1 MKKYLVISII
11 ALLFVFI
18 TKENKAIDLQSYF
31 YFATFYTPT
40 EGPYVETYL
49 AVIGNSVVYK
59 KNSNNKYQA
68 SLEVTML
75 FKQDGEIKKY
85 NKYNLYSDEI
95 DDTTFKSSFIDQQ
108 RILLPNGIYNYEM
121 TIVDKNTTEKKEFKM
136 HDIIA
141 VSYNN
146 LDLDISGIQLVEF
159 YKKSEK
165 ESILTKSGLDLS
177 PYVATFY
184 PENVNKITFYTE
196 IYNSNKES
204 GTDSSLLFKYYIE
217 NANNLKSTTL
227 IGSKKQKKAEVN
239 VLFAEIPI
247 VDLVSGNYNL
257 VVQVINKENIVLKSK
272 KVFFQRSNK
281 KAQVVELNELYKQSV
296 NNTFVVFYTNEDT
309 LKEYIKST
317 WPIANSSERQFA
329 TDMLKNSSLEAQQK
343 FFYNFWVSRN
353 ADYPENAWIQYKEK
367 VAYVQRKYKTLI
379 KKGYESDRGRV
390 YLQYGPPSSIV
401 DVPHEPIA
409 YPYEIWHYY
418 AIKDKTNKKFVFYN
432 PDIAGNDY
440 PLLHSD
446 MTGEIITRNWEDFVY
461 KRIDVNL
468 NNNSNNPRNSWGSH
482 TQDNFK

>member
-1 MKKYLVISII
+1 M
-11 ALLFVFI
+11 LFR
-18 TKENKAIDLQSYF
+18 S
-31 YFATFYTPT
+31 
-40 EGPYVETYL
+40 
-49 AVIGNSVVYK
+49 NSVVYK
-59 KNSNNKYQA
+59 KNSNNKFQA
-68 SLEVTML
+68 SLEITML
-75 FKQDGEIKKY
+75 FKQDGEIKKF

-95 DDTTFKSSFIDQQ
+95 DDTTFKAPFVDQQ

-121 TIVDKNTTEKKEFKM
+121 IIVDKNTTEKKEFKM

-146 LDLDISGIQLVEF
+146 TDLDISGIQLVES

-184 PENVNKITFYTE
+184 PENINKITFYTE
-196 IYNSNKES
+196 IYNSNKDS
-204 GTDSSLLFKYYIE
+204 GTDSSFLFKYYIE
-217 NANNLKSTTL
+217 NANDLKSTDL
-227 IGSKKQKKAEVN
+227 VGFKKQKKAEVN

-247 VDLVSGNYNL
+247 ADLVSGNYNL
-257 VVQVINKENIVLKSK
+257 VVEVVNKENIVLKKK
-272 KVFFQRSNK
+272 KVFFQRSNNK
-281 KAQVVELNELYKQSV
+281 EKPLELSELYKQSI
-296 NNTFVVFYTNEDT
+296 NNTFVAFYTNEDT

-317 WPIANSSERQFA
+317 WPIANSSERQFVN
-329 TDMLKNSSLEAQQK
+329 DMLKKSSLEAKQK
-343 FFYNFWVSRN
+343 FFYNFWLSRN
-353 ADYPENAWIQYKEK
+353 ANDPENAWLQYKEK
-367 VAYVQRKYKTLI
+367 VAYVQRKYKTQV

-418 AIKDKTNKKFVFYN
+418 TIMDKTNRKFVFYN

-446 MTGEIITRNWEDFVY
+446 MIGEIITRNWEDFVY
-461 KRIDVNL
+461 KRIDAQRSGNR
-468 NNNSNNPRNSWGSH
+468 PKDAWGSR